1 MSSTN
6 KYLLYG
12 TGAVMLCAAFYW
24 LSQDHEEAA
33 FDPKV
38 HTVEKLRALI
48 HDLFVEGA
56 TLYCQKM
63 NQIRT
68 KRRDLEEEKSDP
80 AKAKEEREKREVL
93 TGKKE
98 GPW

>member
-1 MSSTN
+1 M
-6 KYLLYG
+6 YG
-12 TGAVMLCAAFYW
+12 TGALVLGAALYW
-24 LSQDHEEAA
+24 LSIDHEEAA

-38 HTVEKLRALI
+38 HTVEKLRMLI

-68 KRRDLEEEKSDP
+68 KRKELEELEKDP
-80 AKAKEEREKREVL
+80 EKVKKERAERELL

-98 GPW
+98 PEW